1 MSPRLTGTTAQ
12 DTTAHRTV
20 DCIINPPLHSLLA
33 SLAFSHVDERC
44 PHGHRTACSAR
55 RCTHNCSRQSGELHA
70 AHEHSIA
77 VVRCPSR
84 PQALGDALRDS
95 VDGPNWTFANGP
107 PRPLF
112 NSPSARLGQ
121 VAGLTPQ
128 AEMEQTPAAWTV
140 RSVTLPFS
148 PR

>member
-95 VDGPNWTFANGP
+95 VDGPNWTLLTDPHAHYSIAP
-107 PRPLF
+107 PLAWAKSQGSHRRQKW
-112 NSPSARLGQ
+112 NRRLLHGQ
-121 VAGLTPQ
+121 Y
-128 AEMEQTPAAWTV
+128 AA
-140 RSVTLPFS
+140 
-148 PR
+148 